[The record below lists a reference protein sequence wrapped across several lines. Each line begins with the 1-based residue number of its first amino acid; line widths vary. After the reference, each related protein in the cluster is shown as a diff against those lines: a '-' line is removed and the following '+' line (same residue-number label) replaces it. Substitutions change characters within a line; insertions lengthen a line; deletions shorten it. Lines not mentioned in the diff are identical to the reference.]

1 MASCSPCQFSC
12 LFSQSPHSHTAAGGG
27 GAGVA
32 IIDPSHGRRCQ
43 CALLFYSRC
52 TPPDFASGPVTT
64 LMSVSVSRNG
74 QGEWAYFT
82 ILYGG
87 SSAQSSTAI
96 CHDTLLLPYHELRW
110 PDRSRDCGLTSASRR
125 SLLYLALLPG
135 NPLHA
140 KIHASPGYLSAA
152 HARG

>member
-1 MASCSPCQFSC
+1 VASCSPCQFSS
-12 LFSQSPHSHTAAGGG
+12 LFPHSPHSHIAAGGG
-27 GAGVA
+27 CADVA
-32 IIDPSHGRRCQ
+32 IIDPSHGHGWQ

-64 LMSVSVSRNG
+64 LMSVSG
-74 QGEWAYFT
+74 QGELAYFT

-87 SSAQSSTAI
+87 PSAQSSTAI
-96 CHDTLLLPYHELRW
+96 CHDALLLPYHELRW
-110 PDRSRDCGLTSASRR
+110 PYRSRDCGLTSASRR
-125 SLLYLALLPG
+125 SLLYLALLPRQS
-135 NPLHA
+135 PPH